1 MRMISRQN
9 IPLQHLSV
17 SKESRSR
24 IKGHRPCVLWF
35 TGIPGSGKTTIANLV
50 EQDLHRR
57 GYHTYLLDGDNIR
70 NGLSSDIGFTDAE
83 RTENTRRIAE
93 VAKLMVDAGLIVL
106 TAFISPFRADRKA
119 ARQLFAEAEF
129 IEVFVDT
136 PLHVAENRDSKGLYG
151 KARRGELQ
159 HFTGV
164 DSPYEPPE
172 KPEIRLQ
179 PTGSS
184 LEDAAAVV
192 LEALRSRGLW
202 IEKGE

>member
-1 MRMISRQN
+1 MISRQN
-9 IPLQHLSV
+9 IPLQRLNV

-50 EQDLHRR
+50 EQNLHRQ

-70 NGLSSDIGFTDAE
+70 NGLSSDLGFTDAE

-136 PLHVAENRDSKGLYG
+136 PLHVAEERDSKGLYA

-172 KPEIRLQ
+172 NPEIRLQ
-179 PTGSS
+179 PFESS

-202 IEKGE
+202 IKKGE

>member
-1 MRMISRQN
+1 MISRQN
-9 IPLQHLSV
+9 VPLQRLSV

-50 EQDLHRR
+50 EQDLHRQ